1 MTTDILIDALK
12 LKNNEAIPNEVIP
25 KRYAIATNI
34 LCVLKTTNG
43 AGFLLLNS
51 EPEISNTWYPFY
63 TTINNFHTFEEN
75 KYKALADE
83 FSEKII
89 SGVEKN
95 RISDARKKFSEAF
108 GCGEILTENMN
119 HNEYWLK
126 YSKSKNVWTI
136 YLFEFYVISYIENK
150 NEILSRLDSVKTL
163 LPLDEIS
170 LEKTL
175 EVGRVNNVPIV
186 ENIRLLL
193 KEQATLSLLY
203 KSAQ

>member
-12 LKNNEAIPNEVIP
+12 LKNNGAIPNDVIP

-63 TTINNFHTFEEN
+63 TTINAFHTFEEN
-75 KYKALADE
+75 QYKSLVDE

-89 SGVEKN
+89 SDVERN
-95 RISDARKKFSEAF
+95 RISDTTKKFSEMF
-108 GCGEILTENMN
+108 GCGEVLTENMN
-119 HNEYWLK
+119 RNEYWLK

-136 YLFEFYVISYIENK
+136 YLFEFYVISFIENK

-175 EVGRVNNVPIV
+175 EVGKVNNVPIV

-193 KEQATLSLLY
+193 KEQANLSLLN